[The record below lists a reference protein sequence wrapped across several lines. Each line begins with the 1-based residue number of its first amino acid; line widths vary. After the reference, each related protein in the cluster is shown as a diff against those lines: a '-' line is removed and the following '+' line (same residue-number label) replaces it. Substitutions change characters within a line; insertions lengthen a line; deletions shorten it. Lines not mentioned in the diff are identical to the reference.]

1 MRFVLVVLSLLT
13 LALTTGCGTKP
24 RCRTDTCSGCCTQD
38 DQCVA
43 GTLNTQCGLGGNLC
57 DVCVGGQVCGAGKC
71 LTSNLTNPG
80 TDAGTQMDAGV
91 TMDAGTMMDG
101 GSTTGAIVAPNET
114 WTWVDFPNSEC
125 GTGTPT
131 GIGVNLSN
139 RSTDVII
146 YMQGGGACWNQL
158 TCFTIGTATD
168 FTGYGGADF
177 TNDIPSLGV
186 AFSRANMNNPFR
198 NASFVF
204 IPYCTGDVHAGD
216 TVSSYGGHHK
226 GAANVQAY
234 LARLS
239 QTFPGPR
246 RIWLTGTSAGGYGV
260 QLNYHRFAA
269 AFPQAEVHG
278 LSDSAQMIN
287 PSQPQLLA
295 DWLSAWNV
303 SEPPGCTGCIQN
315 FNLIPSWLSRTYP
328 NRRFA
333 LLAYTRD
340 NVLSQFFQMGYPE
353 FEAATNTLLTNEYQG
368 KANLKYYVVEPAS
381 PTHVMLNGLFTRTV
395 AGVPLSAWASQW
407 ATGAPTADGG
417 VWDNVRGM

>member
-1 MRFVLVVLSLLT
+1 M
-13 LALTTGCGTKP
+13 
-24 RCRTDTCSGCCTQD
+24 D
-38 DQCVA
+38 DQCVS
-43 GTLNTQCGLGGNLC
+43 GTSNTQCGSGGNLC
-57 DVCVGGQVCGAGKC
+57 DTCVAGQACTVGRCM
-71 LTSNLTNPG
+71 TTNFSTG
-80 TDAGTQMDAGV
+80 
-91 TMDAGTMMDG
+91 G
-101 GSTTGAIVAPNET
+101 GSTAGGSAGGSTAGGSTAGGSTGGGSAAGGAAAGGSAAGGSAGGATTGAITAPNEV
-114 WTWVDFPNSEC
+114 WTWVDFPTSEC
-125 GTGTPT
+125 GNGSPT

-146 YMQGGGACWNQL
+146 YMQGGGACWNSL
-158 TCFTIGTATD
+158 TCYTIRSATD
-168 FTGYGGADF
+168 FDGYNGADF
-177 TNDIPSLGV
+177 MGDVPSLGA
-186 AFSRANMNNPFR
+186 AFGRTNMNNPFR

-216 TVSSYGGHHK
+216 TVASYGGHHK

-278 LSDSAQMIN
+278 LADSAQMIN
-287 PSQPQLLA
+287 PNQAQLLS

-303 SEPPGCTGCIQN
+303 AEPPGCTGCIQD
-315 FNLIPSWLSRTYP
+315 FNRVPAWLSTTYP
-328 NRRFA
+328 NRRFG

-340 NVLSQFFQMGYPE
+340 NVLSGFFQMTDME
-353 FEAATNTLLTNEYQG
+353 FQTATNGLLTSQYQG
-368 KANLKYYVVEPAS
+368 KANLKYYVVEPPN
-381 PTHVMLNGLFTRTV
+381 PTHVMLNQLFTRTV
-395 AGVPLSAWASQW
+395 NGVPLSAWTNQW

-417 VWDNVRGM
+417 VWDNVRGP